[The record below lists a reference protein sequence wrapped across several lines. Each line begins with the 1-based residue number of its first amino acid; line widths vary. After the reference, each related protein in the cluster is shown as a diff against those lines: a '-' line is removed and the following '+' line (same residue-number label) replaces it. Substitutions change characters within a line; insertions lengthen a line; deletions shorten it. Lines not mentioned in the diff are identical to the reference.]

1 MRKWINDKRWPR
13 TCNCSSVRRQ
23 RNRFKMSK
31 TDSTSITG
39 VAAAAAD
46 TVQAARHAA
55 QDLAQS
61 VSNRLGE
68 IKTCSADALHSGASS
83 VRTATGRG
91 SAALTDAGENVA
103 ARLDAA
109 SSYIVG
115 RDHSS
120 WVRSLRRAVT
130 RHPASLLA
138 IAAAAGFCA
147 GAAICRTRATNS
159 HFAKEDY

>member
-1 MRKWINDKRWPR
+1 
-13 TCNCSSVRRQ
+13 
-23 RNRFKMSK
+23 MSK
-31 TDSTSITG
+31 TDSMSITG

-46 TVQAARHAA
+46 SVQAARQAA
-55 QDLAQS
+55 QDVAQS

-68 IKTCSADALHSGASS
+68 IKTSSADAFYSGASS

-91 SAALTDAGENVA
+91 SAALTDAGESVA
-103 ARLDAA
+103 AKLEAA
-109 SSYIVG
+109 SSYIEG

-120 WVRSLRRAVT
+120 WLRSLRRAVT

-138 IAAAAGFCA
+138 VAAAAGFCA

-159 HFAKEDY
+159 HFAKEEY